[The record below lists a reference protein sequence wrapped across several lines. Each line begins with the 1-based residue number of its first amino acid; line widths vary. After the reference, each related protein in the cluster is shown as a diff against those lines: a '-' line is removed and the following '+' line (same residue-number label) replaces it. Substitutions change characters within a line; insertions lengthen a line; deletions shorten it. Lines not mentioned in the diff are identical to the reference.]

1 MTGTWSL
8 RAQRSNLPPCAQG
21 LPRRLR
27 RLAMTGAWSLRAQ
40 RSNLRV
46 GCAASRRPPSRT
58 SRSNR
63 LIHPAVGVEAFASA
77 ARQSVAAVVVGGVD
91 LGEAQRGLG
100 VEPAVPALRAEA
112 ALEGGERRR
121 LVAGGDGIADAGEAG
136 ERP

>member
-1 MTGTWSL
+1 M
-8 RAQRSNLPPCAQG
+8 RSGRIGAFARHDGGMVIAGAAKQS
-21 LPRRLR
+21 PRRLR

-46 GCAASRRPPSRT
+46 GCAASRRPPART

-63 LIHPAVGVEAFASA
+63 LIHP
-77 ARQSVAAVVVGGVD
+77 AVVVGGVD

-121 LVAGGDGIADAGEAG
+121 LVAGGDGIADA
-136 ERP
+136 